1 MGSTPPCSAN
11 APPSIP
17 PRPRDPD
24 LEDGADSRAKGAH
37 WLPQAPPTGTRSRP
51 TALGATAG
59 AGPDAATPGG
69 PRVHPSARSP
79 PGPAAA
85 PAAARCSASPSPC
98 GAARLGPAPT
108 PRSPRRPPGP
118 PSSAHVTAA
127 GSPQTTLS
135 ATARTHSHAVS
146 GAGTTRF
153 RARPPTPPPA
163 PWLCLA
169 IRQPDGVPT
178 ARTKGTS
185 LEGAQFCQGHCLF
198 IRRHVFL
205 GTSTLWGLP
214 ARKLCCLGPAWG
226 PQLPV
231 CHQVLGMRTPE
242 LAFVPTPLSTDPASL
257 LKCSCDHHRH
267 MATTF

>member
-1 MGSTPPCSAN
+1 VGSTPPCSAN

-146 GAGTTRF
+146 GAGPTRF
-153 RARPPTPPPA
+153 RARPRRSGSALLLGSLMASRRRGPKAPPWKEHSSVRDIVSSSGGTCSWEP
-163 PWLCLA
+163 PSSGGCLQESYA
-169 IRQPDGVPT
+169 
-178 ARTKGTS
+178 
-185 LEGAQFCQGHCLF
+185 
-198 IRRHVFL
+198 
-205 GTSTLWGLP
+205 
-214 ARKLCCLGPAWG
+214 AWG
-226 PQLPV
+226 QPGAHSYLSVTKYWV
-231 CHQVLGMRTPE
+231 CAHQ
-242 LAFVPTPLSTDPASL
+242 S
-257 LKCSCDHHRH
+257 
-267 MATTF
+267 